1 MLKRVISYLMFACL
15 LSACASEPRFR
26 ALEDAEKAHNQKQRE
41 TSLVLM
47 DLDEIFLDPQV
58 RALAKAAGKGDIKK
72 IRELVA
78 NGVDVNA
85 QGRSTGTPLFWAIYK
100 GNLDGFE
107 ELLKQGATP
116 NVKLEGSSTVMHW
129 ATRNKDSRFL
139 QLALAYGG
147 DPNLKGGMYD
157 APPIWD
163 AVKLGEKTIPRNYY
177 LLIEAGTDLNLIV
190 DTDST
195 LLIEAAGRERYDI
208 VLDLLNRGAE
218 FQMINRRG
226 LVVLYYYLD
235 KHERVMDKNEDAY
248 KQKKKVEQWLQD
260 RNIDFSII
268 TPGSKGILANSV

>member
-1 MLKRVISYLMFACL
+1 MLKRVISYVMFACL
-15 LSACASEPRFR
+15 LSACASDPLFR
-26 ALEDAEKAHNQKQRE
+26 ALEDAEKAHNKKQRE

-47 DLDEIFLDPQV
+47 DLDEIFPDPQV

-100 GNLDGFE
+100 GNL
-107 ELLKQGATP
+107 
-116 NVKLEGSSTVMHW
+116 EGSSTVMHW

-147 DPNLKGGMYD
+147 DPNLKGGMFD
-157 APPIWD
+157 APPIEET
-163 AVKLGEKTIPRNYY
+163 VELGGKTIPRNYY
-177 LLIEAGTDLNLIV
+177 LLIEAGTDLNIKIN
-190 DTDST
+190 TDAT
-195 LLIEAAGRERYDI
+195 LLTEAAGRRRYDV

-218 FQMINRRG
+218 FQMVNGIGRVG
-226 LVVLYYYLD
+226 LYYWLAE
-235 KHERVMDKNEDAY
+235 HERVMDKNEDAY

-260 RNIDFSII
+260 KNIDFSII
-268 TPGSKGILANSV
+268 TPGSKGNSG

>member
-1 MLKRVISYLMFACL
+1 MLNKIICYFMLFCS
-15 LSACASEPRFR
+15 LSACASDPLFR
-26 ALEDAEKAHNQKQRE
+26 ALEDAERAHNQNQRKFF
-41 TSLVLM
+41 LIFM
-47 DLDEIFLDPQV
+47 DLDEMFPDPQV
-58 RALAKAAGKGDIKK
+58 RALAKAAGKGDVKK
-72 IRELVA
+72 IRELVT

-85 QGRSTGTPLFWAIYK
+85 QGRSKGTPLYWAIHK
-100 GNLDGFE
+100 GNLEGFE
-107 ELLKQGATP
+107 ELLKQGASP
-116 NVKLEGSSTVMHW
+116 NVKFEDSGTVMHW
-129 ATRNKDSRFL
+129 AARNKDSRFL

-147 DPNLKGGMYD
+147 DPNLKGGMFD

-163 AVKLGEKTIPRNYY
+163 TVELGGKMIPRNYY

-208 VLDLLNRGAE
+208 VLDLLNHGAE

-268 TPGSKGILANSV
+268 TPGSKGNSG

>member
-1 MLKRVISYLMFACL
+1 MLKRFISYLMFACL
-15 LSACASEPRFR
+15 LSACASEPHFW
-26 ALEDAEKAHNQKQRE
+26 ALEDAEKAHNKKQRE

-47 DLDEIFLDPQV
+47 DLDEIFPDPQV
-58 RALAKAAGKGDIKK
+58 RALAKAAGRGDIKK

-100 GNLDGFE
+100 GNLEGFE

-147 DPNLKGGMYD
+147 DPNLKGGMFD
-157 APPIWD
+157 APPIEET
-163 AVKLGEKTIPRNYY
+163 VELGGKTIPRNYY
-177 LLIEAGTDLNLIV
+177 LLIEAGTDLNIK
-190 DTDST
+190 TNTNAT
-195 LLIEAAGRERYDI
+195 LLTQAAGRRRYDI

-218 FQMINRRG
+218 FQMVNRRG
-226 LVVLYYYLD
+226 IIVLFDWLAE
-235 KHERVMDKNEDAY
+235 HERVMDKNEDAY

-268 TPGSKGILANSV
+268 TPGSKGNSG